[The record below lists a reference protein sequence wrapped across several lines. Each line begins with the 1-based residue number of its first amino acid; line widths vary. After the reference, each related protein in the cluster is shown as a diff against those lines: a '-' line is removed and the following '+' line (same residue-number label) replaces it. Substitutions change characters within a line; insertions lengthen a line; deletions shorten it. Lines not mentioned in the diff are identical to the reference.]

1 MTDQDTPTKPMQPSA
16 GPPLAGLRVVELATL
31 FAGPLAATWLAD
43 FGADVVKVEHP
54 RRPDPSRGHG
64 PAKDG
69 IGLWWKTIG
78 RNKRTVTLDL
88 STPGGREVMLKLAEH
103 ADVVIENFRPGTLER
118 WGLGPERLAQANPR
132 LVLARVTAFGQT
144 GPYAARPGFG
154 TVAEAMSGFA
164 ALSGEPDGPPLLPP
178 FGLADGVAA
187 LAMDY
192 AIMLALASRSTT
204 GRGQVVDLAIIEPLL
219 ALLGPQ
225 ITAYDQLGLVQPRTG
240 NQTTNNAP
248 RNLYRTADGSWV
260 AVSTSA
266 QNIAERVMRLVGRAD
281 LIDEPWF
288 GSGAGRAAHRTE
300 VDPPVA
306 AWIAAHSL
314 EATIAAFEQAQA
326 AIGPVYDVRGI
337 LADPQYR
344 ALGTAVT
351 VPDPELGPLRM
362 QNLMFRLSGSPGAIR
377 WAGRPHGADTEA
389 VFGELGLDATRIAA
403 LREEGAI

>member
-1 MTDQDTPTKPMQPSA
+1 MISPDPSA
-16 GPPLAGLRVVELATL
+16 PCAPPPLAGLRVVELATL

-64 PAKDG
+64 VTKNG
-69 IGLWWKTIG
+69 VGLWWKTIG

-88 STPGGREVMLKLAEH
+88 SKPGGRETMLRLAEQ
-103 ADVVIENFRPGTLER
+103 ADVVVENFRPGTLER
-118 WGLGPERLAQANPR
+118 WGLGPDELRAVNPR
-132 LVLARVTAFGQT
+132 LILARVTAFGQT
-144 GPYAARPGFG
+144 GPYAKRPGFG

-178 FGLADGVAA
+178 FGLADGVAG
-187 LAMDY
+187 LATAY
-192 AIMLALASRSTT
+192 AVMLALASRGIT

-225 ITAYDQLGLVQPRTG
+225 ITAYDQLGYVQPRTG
-240 NQTTNNAP
+240 NQTSNNAP

-266 QNIAERVMRLVGRAD
+266 QNIAERVMRLVGRPEV
-281 LIDEPWF
+281 ITEPWF
-288 GSGAGRAAHRTE
+288 ASGAGRAEHRAE

-314 EATIAAFEQAQA
+314 AETIEAFEQAEA
-326 AIGPVYDVRGI
+326 AIGPVYDARGI
-337 LADPQYR
+337 LADPQYQS
-344 ALGTAVT
+344 LGTAVT
-351 VPDPELGPLRM
+351 VPDPELGPMKM

-377 WAGRPHGADTEA
+377 WTGRPHGADTDA
-389 VFGELGLDATRIAA
+389 VFGELGLDAARIAA
-403 LREEGAI
+403 LREEGAA